1 MFTVKGCNMY
11 YSDSL
16 ITSIDAHKIL
26 ALKLEHALT
35 GVKDEV
41 LKQAHQIN
49 DGATRLSYQLSCFT
63 ENYQDVCLR
72 LRKED
77 SRFLKGIVQLIKHR
91 NVIYKMLYI
100 YIKSLLDNKS
110 ENRIHNI
117 QRNLINLGVSIS
129 SSMLSSQ
136 AFIYSATMAVCSSVN
151 TNIWMKEKITS
162 FSTYAVLGLKFYGV
176 VEQASRSA
184 NHLKNYNAY
193 YYNLLYQE
201 ELEMMFFLIEP
212 VIMRTPILNQAYASD
227 SDIAY
232 AISRMIKG

>member
-1 MFTVKGCNMY
+1 M
-11 YSDSL
+11 
-16 ITSIDAHKIL
+16 DAHKIL

-91 NVIYKMLYI
+91 NVIYKMLYV

-136 AFIYSATMAVCSSVN
+136 AFIYSATMAVCSSVH

-162 FSTYAVLGLKFYGV
+162 FSTYAVLGLKFYGF

-232 AISRMIKG
+232 AISRMIKV

>member
-1 MFTVKGCNMY
+1 M
-11 YSDSL
+11 
-16 ITSIDAHKIL
+16 DAHKIL

-136 AFIYSATMAVCSSVN
+136 AFIYSATMAVCSSFH

-162 FSTYAVLGLKFYGV
+162 FSTYAVLGLKFYGF

>member
-1 MFTVKGCNMY
+1 M
-11 YSDSL
+11 
-16 ITSIDAHKIL
+16 DAHKIL

-77 SRFLKGIVQLIKHR
+77 SRFLKSIVQLIKHR
-91 NVIYKMLYI
+91 NVIYKMLYV

-136 AFIYSATMAVCSSVN
+136 AFIYSATMAVCSSVH

-162 FSTYAVLGLKFYGV
+162 FSTYAVLGLKFYGF

>member
-1 MFTVKGCNMY
+1 MY

-16 ITSIDAHKIL
+16 ITSMDAHKIL

-41 LKQAHQIN
+41 LTQAHQIN

-100 YIKSLLDNKS
+100 YIKSLLDNKN

-136 AFIYSATMAVCSSVN
+136 AFIYSATMAVCSSVH

-162 FSTYAVLGLKFYGV
+162 FSTYAVLGLKFYGF

-232 AISRMIKG
+232 AISR

>member
-1 MFTVKGCNMY
+1 
-11 YSDSL
+11 
-16 ITSIDAHKIL
+16 
-26 ALKLEHALT
+26 
-35 GVKDEV
+35 
-41 LKQAHQIN
+41 
-49 DGATRLSYQLSCFT
+49 
-63 ENYQDVCLR
+63 
-72 LRKED
+72 
-77 SRFLKGIVQLIKHR
+77 
-91 NVIYKMLYI
+91 MLYI
-100 YIKSLLDNKS
+100 YIKSLLSNKS
-110 ENRIHNI
+110 EKRIHNI
-117 QRNLINLGVSIS
+117 QRNLMYLGVSIS

-136 AFIYSATMAVCSSVN
+136 AFIYSATIAICSSVH

-162 FSTYAVLGLKFYGV
+162 FSTYAVLGLKVYGI

-212 VIMRTPILNQAYASD
+212 IIMRSPILNQAYASD

>member
-1 MFTVKGCNMY
+1 MY

-16 ITSIDAHKIL
+16 ITSMDAHKIL

-41 LKQAHQIN
+41 LKQAQLLD

-72 LRKED
+72 LREED
-77 SRFLKGIVQLIKHR
+77 SRFLTSIVQLINHR
-91 NVIYKMLYI
+91 DVIYKMLYL
-100 YIKSLLDNKS
+100 YFKSLLGNKS
-110 ENRIHNI
+110 EKRIHNI
-117 QRNLINLGVSIS
+117 QRNLMNLGVSIS

-136 AFIYSATMAVCSSVN
+136 AFIYSATIAICTSVH

-162 FSTYAVLGLKFYGV
+162 FSTYAVLGLKVYGI

-212 VIMRTPILNQAYASD
+212 IIMRSPILNQAYTSD

>member
-1 MFTVKGCNMY
+1 MY

-16 ITSIDAHKIL
+16 ITSMDAHKIL

-77 SRFLKGIVQLIKHR
+77 SRFLIGIVQLIKNR
-91 NVIYKMLYI
+91 NVLYKMLYI

-136 AFIYSATMAVCSSVN
+136 AFIYSATMAVCSSVH

-162 FSTYAVLGLKFYGV
+162 FSTYAVLGLKFYGF

>member
-1 MFTVKGCNMY
+1 MN
-11 YSDSL
+11 
-16 ITSIDAHKIL
+16 AHKIL
-26 ALKLEHALT
+26 ALKLDHALT
-35 GVKDEV
+35 GVKDEI
-41 LKQAHQIN
+41 LKQAHHID

-63 ENYQDVCLR
+63 DNYQDVCLR

-77 SRFLKGIVQLIKHR
+77 SRFLTGIVQLIKHR
-91 NVIYKMLYI
+91 NIIYKMLYI
-100 YIKSLLDNKS
+100 YIKSLLSNKS
-110 ENRIHNI
+110 EKRIHNI
-117 QRNLINLGVSIS
+117 QRNLMNLGVSVS

-136 AFIYSATMAVCSSVN
+136 AFVYSATIAICSSVH

-162 FSTYAVLGLKFYGV
+162 FSTYAVLGLKVYGI

-201 ELEMMFFLIEP
+201 QLEMMFFLIEP
-212 VIMRTPILNQAYASD
+212 IIMKSPMLNQAYASD

>member
-1 MFTVKGCNMY
+1 M
-11 YSDSL
+11 
-16 ITSIDAHKIL
+16 DAHKIL

-212 VIMRTPILNQAYASD
+212 VIIRTPILNQAYASD

>member
-1 MFTVKGCNMY
+1 MY

-16 ITSIDAHKIL
+16 ITSMDAHKIL

-136 AFIYSATMAVCSSVN
+136 AFIYSATMAVCSSFH

-162 FSTYAVLGLKFYGV
+162 FSTYAVLGLKFYGF

>member
-1 MFTVKGCNMY
+1 MY

-16 ITSIDAHKIL
+16 ITSMDAHKIL

-91 NVIYKMLYI
+91 NVIYKMLYV

-136 AFIYSATMAVCSSVN
+136 AFIYSATMAVCSSVH

-162 FSTYAVLGLKFYGV
+162 FSTYAVLGLKFYGF

>member
-1 MFTVKGCNMY
+1 MY

-16 ITSIDAHKIL
+16 ITSMDAHKIL

-41 LKQAHQIN
+41 LTQAHQIN

-100 YIKSLLDNKS
+100 YIKSLLDNKN

-136 AFIYSATMAVCSSVN
+136 AFIYSATMAVCSSVH

-162 FSTYAVLGLKFYGV
+162 FSTYAVLGLKFYGF

>member
-1 MFTVKGCNMY
+1 M
-11 YSDSL
+11 
-16 ITSIDAHKIL
+16 
-26 ALKLEHALT
+26 
-35 GVKDEV
+35 
-41 LKQAHQIN
+41 
-49 DGATRLSYQLSCFT
+49 
-63 ENYQDVCLR
+63 
-72 LRKED
+72 
-77 SRFLKGIVQLIKHR
+77 KGIVQLIKHR
-91 NVIYKMLYI
+91 NVIYKMLYV

-136 AFIYSATMAVCSSVN
+136 AFIYSATMAVCSSVH

-162 FSTYAVLGLKFYGV
+162 FSTYAVLGLKFYGF

>member
-1 MFTVKGCNMY
+1 M
-11 YSDSL
+11 
-16 ITSIDAHKIL
+16 DAHKIL

-91 NVIYKMLYI
+91 NVIYKMLYV

-136 AFIYSATMAVCSSVN
+136 AFIYSATMAVCSSVH

-162 FSTYAVLGLKFYGV
+162 FSTYAVLGLKFYGF

>member
-1 MFTVKGCNMY
+1 MY

-16 ITSIDAHKIL
+16 ITSMDAHKIL

-77 SRFLKGIVQLIKHR
+77 SRFLKSIVQLIKHR
-91 NVIYKMLYI
+91 NVIYKMLYV

-136 AFIYSATMAVCSSVN
+136 AFIYSATMAVCSSVH

-162 FSTYAVLGLKFYGV
+162 FSTYAVLGLKFYGF

>member
-1 MFTVKGCNMY
+1 MY

-41 LKQAHQIN
+41 LKQAHLLD

-77 SRFLKGIVQLIKHR
+77 SRFLTGIVQLIKHR
-91 NVIYKMLYI
+91 DVIYKMLS
-100 YIKSLLDNKS
+100 SL
-110 ENRIHNI
+110 
-117 QRNLINLGVSIS
+117 
-129 SSMLSSQ
+129 
-136 AFIYSATMAVCSSVN
+136 AFIYSATIAICSSVH

-162 FSTYAVLGLKFYGV
+162 FSTYAVLGLKVYGV

-212 VIMRTPILNQAYASD
+212 IIMKSPMLNQAYASD

>member
-1 MFTVKGCNMY
+1 MFIVKGCNMY

-41 LKQAHQIN
+41 LKQAQLID

-77 SRFLKGIVQLIKHR
+77 SRFLIGIVQLIKHR
-91 NVIYKMLYI
+91 DVIFKMLYI
-100 YIKSLLDNKS
+100 YIKSLLSNKS
-110 ENRIHNI
+110 EKRIYNNI
-117 QRNLINLGVSIS
+117 QRNLMYLGISIS

-136 AFIYSATMAVCSSVN
+136 AFIYSATIAICSSVH

-162 FSTYAVLGLKFYGV
+162 FSTYAVLGLKVYGI

-212 VIMRTPILNQAYASD
+212 IIMRSPYLTKLMLQTATLHM
-227 SDIAY
+227 
-232 AISRMIKG
+232 RFQG

>member
-1 MFTVKGCNMY
+1 MY

-16 ITSIDAHKIL
+16 ITSMDAHKIL

-212 VIMRTPILNQAYASD
+212 VIIRTPILNQAYASD

>member
-1 MFTVKGCNMY
+1 MY

-16 ITSIDAHKIL
+16 ITSMNAHKIL
-26 ALKLEHALT
+26 ALKLDHALT
-35 GVKDEV
+35 GVKDEI
-41 LKQAHQIN
+41 LKQAHHID

-63 ENYQDVCLR
+63 DNYQDVCLR

-77 SRFLKGIVQLIKHR
+77 SRFLTGIVQLIKHR
-91 NVIYKMLYI
+91 NIIYKMLYI
-100 YIKSLLDNKS
+100 YIKSLLSNKS
-110 ENRIHNI
+110 EKRIHNI
-117 QRNLINLGVSIS
+117 QRNLMNLGVSVS

-136 AFIYSATMAVCSSVN
+136 AFVYSATIAICSSVH

-162 FSTYAVLGLKFYGV
+162 FSTYAVLGLKVYGI

-201 ELEMMFFLIEP
+201 QLEMMFFLIEP
-212 VIMRTPILNQAYASD
+212 IIMKSPMLNQAYASD

>member
-1 MFTVKGCNMY
+1 MY

-16 ITSIDAHKIL
+16 ITSMDAHKIL

-49 DGATRLSYQLSCFT
+49 DGVTRLSYQLSCFT

-91 NVIYKMLYI
+91 NVIYKMLYV

>member
-1 MFTVKGCNMY
+1 MY

-16 ITSIDAHKIL
+16 ITSMNAHKIL
-26 ALKLEHALT
+26 ALKLDHALT
-35 GVKDEV
+35 GVKDEI
-41 LKQAHQIN
+41 LKQAHHID

-63 ENYQDVCLR
+63 DNYQDVCLR

-77 SRFLKGIVQLIKHR
+77 SRFLTGIVQLIKHR
-91 NVIYKMLYI
+91 NIIYKMLYI
-100 YIKSLLDNKS
+100 YIKSLLSNKS
-110 ENRIHNI
+110 EKRIHNI
-117 QRNLINLGVSIS
+117 QRNLMNLGVSVS

-136 AFIYSATMAVCSSVN
+136 AFVYSATIAICSSVH

-162 FSTYAVLGLKFYGV
+162 FSTYAVLGLKVYGI

-201 ELEMMFFLIEP
+201 QLEMMFFLIEP
-212 VIMRTPILNQAYASD
+212 IIMKSPMLNQAYASD

-232 AISRMIKG
+232 AISRIIKG

>member
-1 MFTVKGCNMY
+1 M
-11 YSDSL
+11 
-16 ITSIDAHKIL
+16 DAHKIL

-136 AFIYSATMAVCSSVN
+136 AFIYSATMAVCSSVH

-162 FSTYAVLGLKFYGV
+162 FSTYAVLGLKFYGF

-212 VIMRTPILNQAYASD
+212 VIMRPPILNQAYASD

>member
-1 MFTVKGCNMY
+1 M
-11 YSDSL
+11 
-16 ITSIDAHKIL
+16 DAHKIL

-136 AFIYSATMAVCSSVN
+136 AFIYSATMAVCSSVH

-162 FSTYAVLGLKFYGV
+162 FSTYAVLGLKFYGF

>member
-1 MFTVKGCNMY
+1 MY

-16 ITSIDAHKIL
+16 ITSMDAHKIL

-49 DGATRLSYQLSCFT
+49 DGTTRLSYQLSCFT

-136 AFIYSATMAVCSSVN
+136 AFIYSATMAVCSSVH

-162 FSTYAVLGLKFYGV
+162 FSTYAVLGLKFYGF

>member
-1 MFTVKGCNMY
+1 

-16 ITSIDAHKIL
+16 ITSMDAHKIL

-41 LKQAHQIN
+41 LTQAHQIN

-100 YIKSLLDNKS
+100 YIKSLLDNKN

-136 AFIYSATMAVCSSVN
+136 AFIYSATMAVCSSVH

-162 FSTYAVLGLKFYGV
+162 FSTYAVLGLKFYGF

>member
-1 MFTVKGCNMY
+1 MY

-16 ITSIDAHKIL
+16 ITSMDAHKIL

-91 NVIYKMLYI
+91 NVLYKMLYI

-136 AFIYSATMAVCSSVN
+136 AFIYSATMAVCSSVH

-162 FSTYAVLGLKFYGV
+162 FSTYAVLGLKFYGF

>member
-1 MFTVKGCNMY
+1 MY

-16 ITSIDAHKIL
+16 ITSMDANKIL
-26 ALKLEHALT
+26 ALKLDHALT

-41 LKQAHQIN
+41 LKQAQLLD

-77 SRFLKGIVQLIKHR
+77 SRFLTGIVQLIKHR
-91 NVIYKMLYI
+91 DIIYKMLYI
-100 YIKSLLDNKS
+100 YIKSLLINKS
-110 ENRIHNI
+110 EKRIHNI
-117 QRNLINLGVSIS
+117 QINLMRLGVSIS

-136 AFIYSATMAVCSSVN
+136 AFIYSATIAIGSSVH

-162 FSTYAVLGLKFYGV
+162 FSTYAVLGLKVYGI

-184 NHLKNYNAY
+184 NHLKSNNAY

-212 VIMRTPILNQAYASD
+212 IIMRSPILNQAYASD

>member
-1 MFTVKGCNMY
+1 M
-11 YSDSL
+11 
-16 ITSIDAHKIL
+16 DAHKIL

-49 DGATRLSYQLSCFT
+49 DVATRLSYQLSCFT

-136 AFIYSATMAVCSSVN
+136 AFIYSATMAVCSSVH

-162 FSTYAVLGLKFYGV
+162 FSTYAVLGLKFYGF

>member
-1 MFTVKGCNMY
+1 MY

-16 ITSIDAHKIL
+16 ITSMDAHKIL

>member
-1 MFTVKGCNMY
+1 MY

-41 LKQAHQIN
+41 LKQAQLLD

-77 SRFLKGIVQLIKHR
+77 SRFLTGIVQLIKHR
-91 NVIYKMLYI
+91 EVIFKML
-100 YIKSLLDNKS
+100 YIKSLLSNKS
-110 ENRIHNI
+110 EKRIHNI
-117 QRNLINLGVSIS
+117 QRNLMYLGISIS

-136 AFIYSATMAVCSSVN
+136 AFIYSATIAICSSVH

-162 FSTYAVLGLKFYGV
+162 FSTYAVLGLKVYGI

-212 VIMRTPILNQAYASD
+212 IIMRSPILNQAYASD

>member
-1 MFTVKGCNMY
+1 MY

-26 ALKLEHALT
+26 ALKLEQALT

-41 LKQAHQIN
+41 LKQAHLLD

-77 SRFLKGIVQLIKHR
+77 SRFLTGIVQLIKHR
-91 NVIYKMLYI
+91 DVIYK
-100 YIKSLLDNKS
+100 
-110 ENRIHNI
+110 
-117 QRNLINLGVSIS
+117 
-129 SSMLSSQ
+129 MLSSQ
-136 AFIYSATMAVCSSVN
+136 AFIYSATIAICSSVH

-162 FSTYAVLGLKFYGV
+162 FSTYAVLGLKVYGV

-212 VIMRTPILNQAYASD
+212 IIMRSPILNQAYASD

>member
-1 MFTVKGCNMY
+1 MFT
-11 YSDSL
+11 
-16 ITSIDAHKIL
+16 ITQRRLKIFDRYL
-26 ALKLEHALT
+26 
-35 GVKDEV
+35 
-41 LKQAHQIN
+41 
-49 DGATRLSYQLSCFT
+49 LS
-63 ENYQDVCLR
+63 
-72 LRKED
+72 
-77 SRFLKGIVQLIKHR
+77 
-91 NVIYKMLYI
+91 
-100 YIKSLLDNKS
+100 NKS
-110 ENRIHNI
+110 EKRIHNI
-117 QRNLINLGVSIS
+117 QRNLMYLGISIS

-136 AFIYSATMAVCSSVN
+136 AFIYSATIAICSSVH

-162 FSTYAVLGLKFYGV
+162 FSTYAVLGLKVYGI

-212 VIMRTPILNQAYASD
+212 IIMRSPILNQAYASD

>member
-1 MFTVKGCNMY
+1 MY

-26 ALKLEHALT
+26 VLKLEHALT

-41 LKQAHQIN
+41 LKQAQLLD

-72 LRKED
+72 LRRED
-77 SRFLKGIVQLIKHR
+77 SRFLTGIVQLIKHR
-91 NVIYKMLYI
+91 EVIFKMLYI
-100 YIKSLLDNKS
+100 YIKSLLSNKS
-110 ENRIHNI
+110 EKRIHNI
-117 QRNLINLGVSIS
+117 QRNLMYLGISIS

-136 AFIYSATMAVCSSVN
+136 AFIYSATIAICSSVH

-162 FSTYAVLGLKFYGV
+162 FSTYAVLGLKVYGI
-176 VEQASRSA
+176 VELASRSA
-184 NHLKNYNAY
+184 NHLKNHNAY

-212 VIMRTPILNQAYASD
+212 IIMRSPILNQAYASD

>member
-1 MFTVKGCNMY
+1 M
-11 YSDSL
+11 
-16 ITSIDAHKIL
+16 DAHKIL

-63 ENYQDVCLR
+63 ENYQEVCLR

-91 NVIYKMLYI
+91 NVLYKMLYI

-136 AFIYSATMAVCSSVN
+136 AFIYSATMAVCSSVH

-162 FSTYAVLGLKFYGV
+162 FSTYAVLGLKFYGF

-212 VIMRTPILNQAYASD
+212 VIMRNPILNQAYASD